1 MTKNSNISPTG
12 QIIIT
17 YELFVDSIEAIRKQY
32 DQDTQFGA
40 AIEKAFP
47 ESSINPYKNHF
58 LQNALVRLLQEAMND
73 SQAKSWL
80 EYFMW
85 ELDFGRKYKDKT
97 VQVQGQDY
105 SLSSVKDLWSI
116 LNLTP
121 A

>member
-1 MTKNSNISPTG
+1 MTKKNNISPIG
-12 QIIIT
+12 QITIT
-17 YELFVDSIEAIRKQY
+17 FELFVDSIEAIRKQY
-32 DQDTQFGA
+32 DQDTEFGV

-58 LQNALVRLLQEAMND
+58 LQNALVKILQEAFND
-73 SQAKSWL
+73 ATAKSWI

-105 SLSSVKDLWSI
+105 SLSSVKDLWNI
-116 LNLTP
+116 LNLTL

>member
-1 MTKNSNISPTG
+1 MTNNNISPAG
-12 QIIIT
+12 QLTMT
-17 YELFVDSIEAIRKQY
+17 YELFVDSIEAIRKQH

-40 AIEKAFP
+40 ALEKAFP

-73 SQAKSWL
+73 SQAKSWI

-97 VQVQGQDY
+97 VRVHGQY
-105 SLSSVKDLWSI
+105 FTLANVKDLWNI
-116 LNLTP
+116 LNLKP